1 MIISRKRFNEL
12 LEEEVCKRI
21 KEENMQRDIDGRFE
35 YVHRRIRD
43 LEMQMYD
50 LKSFKVNNEC
60 HATAQTPVDTVE
72 GISGCL

>member
-1 MIISRKRFNEL
+1 MIISRKRFREMV
-12 LEEEVCKRI
+12 EEEVCKRI

-50 LKSFKVNNEC
+50 LK
-60 HATAQTPVDTVE
+60 
-72 GISGCL
+72 